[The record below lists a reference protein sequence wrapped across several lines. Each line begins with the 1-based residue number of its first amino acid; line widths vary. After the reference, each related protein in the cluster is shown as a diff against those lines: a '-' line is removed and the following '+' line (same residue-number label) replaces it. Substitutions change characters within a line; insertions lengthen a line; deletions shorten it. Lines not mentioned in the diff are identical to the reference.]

1 MRRSRSLLSKV
12 LPFLATGIALATGC
26 QPLFKPRARAV
37 TSQTFDRT
45 ERRQARG
52 KYLAE
57 NVCACMEC
65 HTPHDWTKPV
75 SPLASGMIG
84 AGEVLPLAGLP
95 GRVVAPNLTADGETG
110 AGNWTDDQFARAIRE
125 GIGHDGR
132 ALFPAMPYRS
142 YRVLSDE
149 DVASI
154 IIYLRSLPPVRNP
167 LPKTKLSIPAK
178 FVIRSMPEPLR
189 TSVPEPDASTPE
201 KHGAYLAGVAA
212 CSDCHTPSNKL
223 GRKLRGMNFAGG
235 YVLAG
240 PFGRVASANLT
251 PDPSGIPY
259 YDLSLFTKAMRTG
272 SVGARPLS
280 VVMPWTTYGGM
291 TDADLAD
298 IFAYLRTLPPV
309 RHRVDN
315 TEPPTYCPICRQRH
329 GFGNAN

>member
-1 MRRSRSLLSKV
+1 
-12 LPFLATGIALATGC
+12 
-26 QPLFKPRARAV
+26 
-37 TSQTFDRT
+37 
-45 ERRQARG
+45 
-52 KYLAE
+52 
-57 NVCACMEC
+57 
-65 HTPHDWTKPV
+65 
-75 SPLASGMIG
+75 MIG
-84 AGEVLPLAGLP
+84 AGEVIPLIGLP

-154 IIYLRSLPPVRNP
+154 IVYLRSLPPVRNP
-167 LPKTKLSIPAK
+167 LPKTRLSIAAK
-178 FVIRSMPEPLR
+178 IVIRSMPQPLQ
-189 TSVPEPDASTPE
+189 TAVQAPDASTPE
-201 KHGAYLAGVAA
+201 KHGAYLAAVAA
-212 CSDCHTPSNKL
+212 CGDCHTPSNKL
-223 GRKLRGMNFAGG
+223 GRELRGMNFAGG

-272 SVGARPLS
+272 LVGARPLS

-291 TDADLAD
+291 TDSDLAD

-315 TEPPTYCPICRQRH
+315 TEPSTYCPICRQRH